1 MSSELVAIQLMYM
14 QARYYDPVIGRFY
27 SNDPVGYTSANPVMS
42 FNRYMYVNNNPY
54 KYTDPDG
61 EFLWGAVIGAGV
73 ELIAQ
78 VATGQ
83 DINFTDIAI
92 AGAVGAVTGGFAG
105 RAATQAV
112 KGAITG
118 SKAVAQTTAV
128 SGAANG
134 AGSIASDLA
143 NGQEIDL
150 TKAATSTVAGG
161 AGGFVGAKGANAITN
176 KLDDLSNAGGISSQ
190 ISNTT
195 RSSYVGSNVSEQL
208 TSGGSTA
215 APAAADAALSVTNKE
230 INKEH

>member
-1 MSSELVAIQLMYM
+1 
-14 QARYYDPVIGRFY
+14 
-27 SNDPVGYTSANPVMS
+27 
-42 FNRYMYVNNNPY
+42 
-54 KYTDPDG
+54 
-61 EFLWGAVIGAGV
+61 LWGAVIGAGV

-83 DINFTDIAI
+83 DINVTDIAI

-118 SKAVAQTTAV
+118 SKAVTRTTAV

-134 AGSIASDLA
+134 VGSVTSDLA
-143 NGQEIDL
+143 NGKEVNL
-150 TKAATSTVAGG
+150 TKAATSTVAGA
-161 AGGFVGAKGANAITN
+161 AGGFVGAKGANSITN
-176 KLDDLSNAGGISSQ
+176 KLDNLSNSGGISSQ

-208 TSGGSTA
+208 TSGGATA
-215 APAAADAALSVTNKE
+215 ASAVTDAALSVVNKE
-230 INKEH
+230 INE

>member
-1 MSSELVAIQLMYM
+1 M
-14 QARYYDPVIGRFY
+14 
-27 SNDPVGYTSANPVMS
+27 
-42 FNRYMYVNNNPY
+42 
-54 KYTDPDG
+54 
-61 EFLWGAVIGAGV
+61 WGDVIGAGV

-83 DINFTDIAI
+83 DINVTDIAI

-118 SKAVAQTTAV
+118 SKAVARTTAV
-128 SGAANG
+128 SGAANSV
-134 AGSIASDLA
+134 GSVTSDIA
-143 NGQEIDL
+143 NGKEVNL

-161 AGGFVGAKGANAITN
+161 FVGAKGANSITN
-176 KLDDLSNAGGISSQ
+176 KLDNLSNSGGISSQ

-208 TSGGSTA
+208 TSGGATA
-215 APAAADAALSVTNKE
+215 ASAVTDAALSVVNKE
-230 INKEH
+230 INE